1 MTNDSKS
8 ANGCLPSTHP
18 LAYSQKPLKARGQNK
33 GIMGGRFVYLTL
45 RKKNTRGA
53 MKVIAVKANQVISLR
68 PLFLV

>member
-45 RKKNTRGA
+45 GKKTPEER
-53 MKVIAVKANQVISLR
+53 
-68 PLFLV
+68 